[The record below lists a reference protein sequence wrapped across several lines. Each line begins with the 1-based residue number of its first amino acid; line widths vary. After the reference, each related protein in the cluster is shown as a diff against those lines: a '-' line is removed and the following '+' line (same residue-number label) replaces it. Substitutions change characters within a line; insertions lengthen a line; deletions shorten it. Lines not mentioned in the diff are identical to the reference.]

1 MNLINDLIDKII
13 DTSSVDGRLKL
24 VGRITDKESIKKIF
38 VIGFFIITFITNF
51 LVESFDTAI
60 GIFNEDKFNV
70 LMVFIPRIFS
80 YFPVYLI
87 AYLLFFII
95 YYKSMLKIKV
105 AFGKLENNQKGSSRF
120 STWEEV
126 DQQYKSI
133 PKKDLNYEG
142 NGGIPIARNLYKD
155 EIYIDDSPVNNLII
169 GMTRSGKGEMIV
181 FSMIDAYSRAGS
193 MASLIINDPKGELVG
208 ASKETL
214 EERGFE
220 VFVLNL
226 EDPLNSICYNLLQ
239 LIKDSYKKGNYS
251 QAQLLCNNLTKT
263 LYHNPN
269 SKDPFW
275 EQCSMSLVNALIL
288 AVCDKYIDTDKE
300 YKVTMYTVAD
310 MLATLGSKDYEDDD
324 GNKSNALDDYFK
336 NLPDHSVAKKQYAT
350 SNFAKGNTRN
360 SIFTS
365 AMSELN
371 IFTLEEIAKMT
382 SKNTLDLKSIGFN
395 TNTNNK
401 PKAVF
406 MVTPDYDSSNHKI
419 VSIFID
425 QLYYVLSKQS
435 TIGNGKCDREVV
447 FLLDEFGN
455 LPTINDMA
463 NKLTVC
469 LGRNIKF
476 NIVIQAYQQ
485 LEKLYGK
492 DASTIEGNCG
502 NQIYILSNDKDTR
515 EKFSTLLGNETQI
528 IYSRSGNLLDS
539 NRSHTESLDKKR
551 LLNAEDLKL
560 KEGEMIVARVIKR
573 RDLVGNKIT
582 PFPIFNNNE
591 HAMEYRYEYLSDT
604 FDTNKK
610 IKDIK
615 IESIH
620 RDVNLKDLL
629 FTDEVIEKEYINERE
644 EHLSRIET
652 LVKEEI
658 NNIED
663 TEEISVDNESNTNP
677 VKINIDKNKKITQ
690 MQKFK
695 IIKLCDNLP
704 TWHLDKI
711 KDLDTFNEI
720 KKYLTDIGENRL
732 YNEVSK
738 MECSDIKDQRD
749 IYI

>member
-1 MNLINDLIDKII
+1 MNLIDNLIDKII
-13 DTSSVDGRLKL
+13 DVSSIE
-24 VGRITDKESIKKIF
+24 GRINLLGKVTDKDSIKKIF
-38 VIGFFIITFITNF
+38 LVGFIISTFFINIFVECIDTFT
-51 LVESFDTAI
+51 
-60 GIFNEDKFNV
+60 GIFVGAKFNV
-70 LMVFIPRIFS
+70 FMVFIPRIFS

-87 AYLLFFII
+87 AYVLFFII

-105 AFGKLENNQKGSSRF
+105 AYGTLENNQKGSARF
-120 STWEEV
+120 ATWEEV

-142 NGGIPIARNLYKD
+142 NGGIPIATNLYKD

-181 FSMIDAYSRAGS
+181 FSMIDSYSRARNKP
-193 MASLIINDPKGELVG
+193 SLIINDPKGELVG

-239 LIKDSYKKGNYS
+239 LIKDSYKDGKYS

-300 YKVTMYTVAD
+300 YKITMYTVAD
-310 MLATLGSKDYEDDD
+310 MLASLGSKDYEDNE
-324 GNKSNALDDYFK
+324 GNISNALDEYFK
-336 NLPDHSVAKKQYAT
+336 NLPDHSVAKKQYST
-350 SNFAKGNTRN
+350 SNFARGNTRT

-365 AMSELN
+365 AMSGLS

-382 SKNTLDLKSIGFN
+382 SKNSLDLKSVGFN
-395 TNTNNK
+395 TDSSNK
-401 PKAVF
+401 PKAIF

-419 VSIFID
+419 ISIFID
-425 QLYYVLSKQS
+425 QLYYVLSKHS
-435 TIGNGKCDREVV
+435 SIGKGKCDREVV

-476 NIVIQAYQQ
+476 NLIVQAYAQI
-485 LEKLYGK
+485 EKLYGK
-492 DASTIEGNCG
+492 DSSTIEGNCG
-502 NQIYILSNDKDTR
+502 NQIYILSNDNKTR

-528 IYSRSGNLLDS
+528 IYSRSGNLLES

-551 LLNAEDLKL
+551 LLNPEDLL
-560 KEGEMIVARVIKR
+560 LMEGEMIVARIMKR
-573 RDLVGNKIT
+573 RDLKGNKIT
-582 PFPIFNNNE
+582 PHPIFNSNE
-591 HAMEYRYEYLSDT
+591 HAMKYRYEYLSDK
-604 FDTNKK
+604 FDTEKK
-610 IKDIK
+610 IEDIK

-629 FTDEVIEKEYINERE
+629 FSDEIETNVINERE
-644 EHLSRIET
+644 EQLSRIES

-658 NNIED
+658 NSIESE
-663 TEEISVDNESNTNP
+663 EEITKHDEVNTDP
-677 VKINIDKNKKITQ
+677 VKINIVKNKKISQ

-695 IIKLCDNLP
+695 IIKVCENLP
-704 TWHLDKI
+704 SWHLEKI
-711 KDLDTFNEI
+711 KELNNFNEI
-720 KKYLTDIGENRL
+720 KKYLNDIGENKL
-732 YNEVSK
+732 YNEISK
-738 MECSDIKDQRD
+738 MEHLDIEHIK
-749 IYI
+749 I

>member
-1 MNLINDLIDKII
+1 MNLIDNLIDKII
-13 DTSSVDGRLKL
+13 DVSSIE
-24 VGRITDKESIKKIF
+24 GRINLLGKVTNKDNIKKIF
-38 VIGFFIITFITNF
+38 LVGFIISTFFINIFVECIDTFTGVF
-51 LVESFDTAI
+51 VGA
-60 GIFNEDKFNV
+60 KFNV
-70 LMVFIPRIFS
+70 FMVFIPRIFS

-87 AYLLFFII
+87 AYVLFFII

-105 AFGKLENNQKGSSRF
+105 AYSTLEDGQKGSSRF

-133 PKKDLNYEG
+133 PKKDIFYEG

-181 FSMIDAYSRAGS
+181 FSMIDSYSRADIRP
-193 MASLIINDPKGELVG
+193 SLIINDPKGELAG

-214 EERGFE
+214 EKRGFE
-220 VFVLNL
+220 VFVINL
-226 EDPLNSICYNLLQ
+226 EDPLNSMCYNLLQ
-239 LIKDSYKKGNYS
+239 LIKDAYIKGNYS

-288 AVCDKYIDTDKE
+288 AICDKYIGTDKE
-300 YKVTMYTVAD
+300 YKITMYTVAD
-310 MLATLGSKDYEDDD
+310 MLATLGSKDYEDEN
-324 GNKSNALDDYFK
+324 GEKSNALDDYFK

-371 IFTLEEIAKMT
+371 IFTFEEIAKMT
-382 SKNTLDLKSIGFN
+382 SKNTIDLKSIGFN
-395 TNTNNK
+395 TDTNNK
-401 PKAVF
+401 PKAIF

-419 VSIFID
+419 ISIFID

-476 NIVIQAYQQ
+476 NLVIQAYQQ

-502 NQIYILSNDKDTR
+502 NQLYILSNDKETR
-515 EKFSTLLGNETQI
+515 EKFSTLLGNKTQV
-528 IYSRSGNLLDS
+528 IYSRSGSLLES
-539 NRSHTESLDKKR
+539 NKTHTESLDKER
-551 LLNAEDLKL
+551 LINAEDLKL

-573 RDLVGNKIT
+573 RDLAGNKIT
-582 PFPIFNNNE
+582 PYPVFNNND
-591 HAMEYRYEYLSDT
+591 HAMEYRYEYLGDT
-604 FDTNKK
+604 FDNNKK
-610 IKDIK
+610 IKDIE

-620 RDVNLKDLL
+620 RNVNLKDLL
-629 FTDEVIEKEYINERE
+629 FTDEAIEKDYINERE

-658 NNIED
+658 KSIEY
-663 TEEISVDNESNTNP
+663 TEEINIDEEINTDP
-677 VKINIDKNKKITQ
+677 VKVSIFKNKKISQ

-695 IIKLCDNLP
+695 IIKVCENLP
-704 TWHLDKI
+704 SWHLEKI
-711 KDLDTFNEI
+711 KELDTFNEI
-720 KKYLTDIGENRL
+720 KKYLNDIGEIKL
-732 YNEVSK
+732 CNEVLK
-738 MECSDIKDQRD
+738 MEDLDIEHIKS
-749 IYI
+749 